1 MFEEAAKPVAFE
13 ATADSSFVLGSAV
26 KHPHELV
33 TGHYSVHTTKDALRT
48 GESNIAAIGRRLD
61 LDYGGIDFA
70 LLPDGRVFVFEA
82 NATMLVH
89 RERNDGVLSHKN
101 LHVQRIADAFE
112 NLLARRSTVAMNA
125 ALIAN
130 SRHACISF

>member
-1 MFEEAAKPVAFE
+1 MEEEAAEILERAIRLPEDAR
-13 ATADSSFVLGSAV
+13 AALGAQAMTA
-26 KHPHELV
+26 
-33 TGHYSVHTTKDALRT
+33 
-48 GESNIAAIGRRLD
+48 IAAIGRRLD